1 MTQRFKIFKVRGK
14 KVLVPSSTKRV
25 EKELENPF
33 LGNPELALEVGCLE
47 RQTQV
52 IIPQG
57 AQNSFCMCRSS
68 SKIIMMHQN
77 VVTCAILWSF

>member
-1 MTQRFKIFKVRGK
+1 VRGK

-47 RQTQV
+47 RQT
-52 IIPQG
+52 
-57 AQNSFCMCRSS
+57 RWSS
-68 SKIIMMHQN
+68 PK
-77 VVTCAILWSF
+77 VYKTLFACVEVPAR